1 MLQERSR
8 RSTEGRGVCEGG
20 ISQKSSLLCR
30 SWKSSTFLA
39 VSTGSPRCC
48 RESLSQRP
56 AENLGLLAPFGSPW
70 PPNSQ
75 NWKGQFWEYSMVKV
89 RSFLQKKVN
98 KSGFATFLGKNQGFP
113 VNDALKSA
121 YQTTDSPLRCPADH
135 WPSLCLWCGAAG
147 NAGDAGSR
155 EGCWEQPGGNCQG
168 NSQGRMAG
176 KNMWG
181 TWWSTEAFDGVMLS
195 YWWKVEEIMMPI
207 SQTKMGISEW
217 LLPNLQP
224 KELGTFSP
232 RWSVDGS
239 QLVDT
244 CNVSHRLGIHCVW
257 PYYTR
262 VSWVKCP
269 GYFPDMTNGL
279 WVWSHWHPLAAIW
292 LMNSGD
298 TPIF

>member
-1 MLQERSR
+1 MKAEYPKRVAYCAEAESLQH
-8 RSTEGRGVCEGG
+8 
-20 ISQKSSLLCR
+20 SLL
-30 SWKSSTFLA
+30 SLPVLHSVAWDPVPKTGLK
-39 VSTGSPRCC
+39 TGSIGAFWVAFWVPK
-48 RESLSQRP
+48 
-56 AENLGLLAPFGSPW
+56 
-70 PPNSQ
+70 SQ

-89 RSFLQKKVN
+89 RSFLQKVKKWTNLGLPHFLV
-98 KSGFATFLGKNQGFP
+98 KIRGFRVSCKWCPKISLSDDRFP
-113 VNDALKSA
+113 TEVSRWSLT
-121 YQTTDSPLRCPADH
+121 QPMPMMWRC
-135 WPSLCLWCGAAG
+135 GQ
-147 NAGDAGSR
+147 R
-155 EGCWEQPGGNCQG
+155 RRCWKP
-168 NSQGRMAG
+168 GRMLGTAWCFRDDEE

-207 SQTKMGISEW
+207 SPTKMGISEW

-257 PYYTR
+257 PYTR

-279 WVWSHWHPLAAIW
+279 WVWSHWLPLAAIW

-298 TPIF
+298 TP